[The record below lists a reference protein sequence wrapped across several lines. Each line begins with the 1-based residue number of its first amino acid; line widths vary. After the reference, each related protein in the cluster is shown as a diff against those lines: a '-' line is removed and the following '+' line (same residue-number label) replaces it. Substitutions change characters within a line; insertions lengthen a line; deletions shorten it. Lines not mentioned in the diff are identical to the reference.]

1 MVARA
6 AMAGRALGVARHG
19 STVPVVATLTI
30 FIMAKSF
37 WPPGLMSRN
46 GQIIS
51 TAEPN
56 ALASIFA
63 N

>member
-1 MVARA
+1 
-6 AMAGRALGVARHG
+6 
-19 STVPVVATLTI
+19 
-30 FIMAKSF
+30 MAKSF